1 MNMDIFKFEEVI
13 MFRNFNMTE
22 QWNKFGVTEFDV
34 KVTGDKARVTTN
46 APFVSRED
54 ATSRLNKI
62 YPIGKGTTDYFY
74 QTTVNGKK
82 AFFKIPHNIFG

>member
-1 MNMDIFKFEEVI
+1 MDTFKFEGVV
-13 MFRNFNMTE
+13 MFKNFKMTE
-22 QWNKFGVTEFDV
+22 PWKDMVGCSEYDV

-46 APFVSRED
+46 SPFVSRED
-54 ATSRLNKI
+54 ATSRLNKL

-74 QTTVNGKK
+74 QITVNGKK